1 MFSHRSQEATD
12 THLPKKLRRLAML
25 SALSSKVAENELIV
39 LDELKFDAPKTKEM
53 VKVLENVKAEKESSD
68 RYWLKRTKT
77 SLSSAANIS
86 RESEQPSLRR

>member
-1 MFSHRSQEATD
+1 MYSHRSQEATD

-53 VKVLENVKAEKESSD
+53 VKSAGKRESWKESSD
-68 RYWLKRTKT
+68 RNWLKRMKT
-77 SLSSAANIS
+77 L
-86 RESEQPSLRR
+86 